1 MTKQNDLPY
10 ILSLLGAPRLET
22 PSKTL
27 TLEGRLAAVL
37 AYLALEGA
45 TSKYKLAGLLWPD
58 SGETAARNNMRQLLR
73 RFRQSTNEDIIVG
86 EDRIELRSD
95 LEVDAK
101 KLSYLETPS
110 LELLK
115 QNAEFLEGMDYDD
128 APDFAEWLESVREE
142 LREVRIRSAEAEAT
156 RLEESGNLRRALEFA
171 EARLKLEPFS
181 EEAYRHIMRLYYLLG
196 DRGAALMTFEKCK
209 AMLREELGATP
220 LEETLELARLIER
233 GTQLANAPAKTTN
246 ALPTAV
252 LRPPVLAGR
261 EAEWE
266 QLETAWSAG
275 QFIALAGEAGSGK
288 TRLMLDFIYSKVPKE
303 SVLHLQ
309 SRPGD
314 AGIPYSTHARNFK
327 KMIDQFKPDLEP
339 WVVRELARMIP
350 ELGDSPGP
358 IISPA
363 EKLRFYQAKLEAI
376 VASVKKG
383 LRVLAS
389 DDVQFTDPASGEAA
403 LYMMGQM
410 SAGSGGLA
418 AVYCYRPAELNPQI
432 QTIFDQGNTA
442 GLIAMIKLGSLETHS
457 VETLLEGLGVK
468 PTDALVP
475 GLTRYTG
482 GNPQFVLE
490 TVKYLMET
498 GRLDEGLPSRLSAQG
513 QVASL
518 IARRLQRLS
527 PMALNLARAAAI
539 AGTQFNLELAAFVLE
554 RSPLDL
560 MDAVSELEA
569 TQILKGSSFTHDL
582 VFEAVLA
589 DIPQAVKQLLHART
603 ARWLENARANPAA
616 IAGHWLEA
624 AQPVQGVPWLLKAAE
639 LAEYNALPR
648 EAADNYQRAIAVLE
662 ANGDLSQA
670 ATLGSRL
677 EALKVQALS

>member
-1 MTKQNDLPY
+1 VSY
-10 ILSLLGAPRLET
+10 SLSLLGAPSLET
-22 PSKTL
+22 PSTTL
-27 TLEGRLAAVL
+27 NLEGRLAAVL
-37 AYLALEGA
+37 AYLALEGV
-45 TSKYKLAGLLWPD
+45 TSKYKLAGMLWPD

-73 RFRQSTNEDIIVG
+73 RFRQSAGEDIILG
-86 EDRIELRSD
+86 EDRIELKGD
-95 LEVDAK
+95 LEVDAR

-115 QNAEFLEGMDYDD
+115 GDAEFLEGMDYDD
-128 APDFAEWLESVREE
+128 APDFAEWLESVRQE
-142 LREVRIRSAEAEAT
+142 LREVRLRSAEAEAT

-171 EARLKLEPFS
+171 EVSLKLEPFS
-181 EEAYRHIMRLYYLLG
+181 EATYRHIMRLHYFLG

-209 AMLREELGATP
+209 AMLREELGTTP
-220 LEETLELARLIER
+220 LQETLELARMIER
-233 GTQLANAPAKTTN
+233 GTQLANAPAKPAN
-246 ALPTAV
+246 ALPIAV

-266 QLETAWSAG
+266 QLETAWNAE
-275 QFIALAGEAGSGK
+275 QFIAIAGDAGSGK
-288 TRLMLDFIYSKVPKE
+288 TRLMLDFIYSKFPKE

-314 AGIPYSTHARNFK
+314 GVVPYSTHARNFK
-327 KMIDQFKPDLEP
+327 KMIDQFEPDLEP
-339 WVVRELARMIP
+339 WVARELARMIP

-358 IISPA
+358 IVSA
-363 EKLRFYQAKLEAI
+363 TEKLRFYQAKLEAM

-389 DDVQFTDPASGEAA
+389 DDVQYTDPASGEAA

-410 SAGSGGLA
+410 GSGSGRLA
-418 AVYCYRPAELNPQI
+418 AVYCYRPAELNPHI
-432 QTIFDQGNTA
+432 QSIFDQGNTA
-442 GLIAMIKLGSLETHS
+442 GLIAIVKLGRLETHS
-457 VETLLEGLGVK
+457 VEALLKGLGVT
-468 PTDALVP
+468 PTESLVP

-498 GRLDEGLPSRLSAQG
+498 GRLEEGLPTRLSAQG
-513 QVASL
+513 QVATL

-527 PMALNLARAAAI
+527 PMALNVARAAAV

-569 TQILKGSSFTHDL
+569 AQILQGSAFTHDL
-582 VFEAVLA
+582 VFEAVLVE
-589 DIPQAVKQLLHART
+589 IPQTVKQLLHART
-603 ARWLENARANPAA
+603 ARWLETARANPAA

-624 AQPVQGVPWLLKAAE
+624 AQSVHGVPWLLKAAE

-670 ATLGSRL
+670 ATVAMRL

>member
-1 MTKQNDLPY
+1 VPY
-10 ILSLLGAPRLET
+10 SLSLLGAPSLET

-27 TLEGRLAAVL
+27 NLEGRLAAVL

-73 RFRQSTNEDIIVG
+73 RFRQSVSEDIILG
-86 EDRIELRSD
+86 DDRIELRSD
-95 LEVDAK
+95 LEVDAR
-101 KLSYLETPS
+101 KLSYLEAPS
-110 LELLK
+110 LDLLK
-115 QNAEFLEGMDYDD
+115 QDAEFLEGMDFDD

-142 LREVRIRSAEAEAT
+142 LREVRLRSAETEAT
-156 RLEESGNLRRALEFA
+156 RLEESGNLRLALEFA
-171 EARLKLEPFS
+171 EVRLKLEPFS
-181 EEAYRHIMRLYYLLG
+181 EEAYRHIMRLHYLLG
-196 DRGAALMTFEKCK
+196 DRGAALTTFEKCK
-209 AMLREELGATP
+209 TMLREELSTTP
-220 LEETLELARLIER
+220 LQETLELVRVIER
-233 GTQLANAPAKTTN
+233 GTQLANAPAKPAN

-266 QLETAWSAG
+266 QLETAWNAG
-275 QFIALAGEAGSGK
+275 QFIAIAGEAGSGK
-288 TRLMLDFIYSKVPKE
+288 TRLMLDFIHSKFPKE

-314 AGIPYSTHARNFK
+314 GVVPYSTHARNFK

-339 WVVRELARMIP
+339 WTVRELARMIP

-358 IISPA
+358 IVSPA
-363 EKLRFYQAKLEAI
+363 EKLRFYQAKLEAM

-383 LRVLAS
+383 LRILAS

-410 SAGSGGLA
+410 GSGSGGLA
-418 AVYCYRPAELNPQI
+418 AVYCYRPAELDPQI
-432 QTIFDQGNTA
+432 QSIFDQGNMA
-442 GLIAMIKLGSLETHS
+442 GLIAMIKLGRLETHS
-457 VETLLEGLGVK
+457 VEALLEGLGVK

-498 GRLDEGLPSRLSAQG
+498 GRLEEGLPTRLSAQG

-518 IARRLQRLS
+518 ITRRLQRLS
-527 PMALNLARAAAI
+527 PTALNLARAAAI

-569 TQILKGSSFTHDL
+569 SQILKGSAFTHDL

-603 ARWLENARANPAA
+603 ARWLETARANPAA

-670 ATLGSRL
+670 TTVGMRL
-677 EALKVQALS
+677 EALKLQALS

>member
-1 MTKQNDLPY
+1 VPY
-10 ILSLLGAPRLET
+10 SLFLLGAPRLET

-27 TLEGRLAAVL
+27 SLEGRVAAVL

-73 RFRQSTNEDIIVG
+73 RFRQAAEADIILG
-86 EDRIELRSD
+86 EDRIELNPEV
-95 LEVDAK
+95 EVDAK

-115 QNAEFLEGMDYDD
+115 QNTEFLEGMDYDA

-142 LREVRIRSAEAEAT
+142 LRDLRVRSAEAEAT

-171 EARLKLEPFS
+171 EGRLKLEPLA
-181 EEAYRHIMRLYYLLG
+181 EEAYRHLMRIHYLLG
-196 DRGAALMTFEKCK
+196 DRGAALAVFEKCK
-209 AMLREELGATP
+209 IMLQEELGATP
-220 LEETLELARLIER
+220 LKETLELAGLIER
-233 GTQLANAPAKTTN
+233 GTQLANAPAKPT
-246 ALPTAV
+246 AILPTAV

-261 EAEWE
+261 EKEWAQIE
-266 QLETAWSAG
+266 AAWDAG
-275 QFIALAGEAGSGK
+275 QFIAIEGEAGEGK

-303 SVLHLQ
+303 SVLHLR

-314 AGIPYSTHARNFK
+314 AGIPYSTHARNFWQ
-327 KMIDQFKPDLEP
+327 MIQQFKPDLES

-358 IISPA
+358 IVSPQ
-363 EKLRFYQAKLEAI
+363 EKLRFYQAKLEAM

-389 DDVQFTDPASGEAA
+389 DDVQYTDPASGEAA

-410 SAGSGGLA
+410 TSTSGGLA
-418 AVYCYRPAELNPQI
+418 AVYCYRPDELNPQI
-432 QTIFDQGNTA
+432 KTIFDQGNTA
-442 GLIAMIKLGSLETHS
+442 GLIAIIKLDNLETQS
-457 VETLLEGLGVK
+457 VETLLKGLGVK
-468 PTDALVP
+468 PTQSLVP

-498 GRLDEGLPSRLSAQG
+498 GRLEEGLPSRLSAQG

-560 MDAVSELEA
+560 MDAVSELEGA
-569 TQILKGSSFTHDL
+569 QILKGSSFTHDL

-603 ARWLENARANPAA
+603 ARWLEQTRANPAA

-624 AQPVQGVPWLLKAAE
+624 AQPMHGVPWLLKAAE

-662 ANGDLSQA
+662 ANGDLAQA
-670 ATLGSRL
+670 ATVGSRL